1 MRLLV
6 FAGPTIDAR
15 AIGEIVDA
23 EVAGPVRFGDVYRA
37 VMEGWQAIAI
47 IDGYFEHI
55 PAVWHKEILWAM
67 SEGVHAF
74 GASSM
79 GALRAA
85 ELDAYGM
92 VGVGAVYEAYRSGVI
107 EDDDEVA
114 VAHAPAEQGFRLLS
128 EALVNIRATLR
139 AASAAQVISA
149 GCESYLLA
157 IAKRQFYPERNYGSL
172 LEQAKSSGVSNAE
185 LRAFEDWL
193 SIGKVDQKQQ
203 DAIALLKH
211 LRAWAAGKPGRKQVG
226 FRFEPT
232 DSWHEA
238 TQMALAEGLSELGP
252 VPAANTLLEEELKLA
267 GAYEGAADRAAARG
281 LALELAMRTG
291 SRPDAAVVHRA
302 CSQFRFRHGLQRRE
316 DFEHW
321 RSTEQFDDE
330 ELQRFFEVEARLD
343 WARPIKEQVARRHL
357 VDHLRENGEYGRW
370 LEKLTDKAE
379 KLQAAGVVTP
389 SLSDVG
395 MTESELWQWYFRT
408 CRGCDVPADL
418 DSFAVGCGFGQGKE
432 QLRAAVLREA
442 YLRTCCAAER
452 PK

>member
-15 AIGEIVDA
+15 AIREIVDA

-37 VMEGWQAIAI
+37 AMEGWHAIAI
-47 IDGYFEHI
+47 IDGYFERI

-67 SEGVHAF
+67 SEGVHVF

-85 ELDAYGM
+85 ELSVYGM
-92 VGVGAVYEAYRSGVI
+92 VGLGAVYEAYRNGNL

-139 AASAAQVISA
+139 AATAAQVISA
-149 GCESYLLA
+149 GSVNILLA
-157 IAKRQFYPERNYGSL
+157 IAKRQFYPDRNYVHL
-172 LEQAKSSGVSNAE
+172 LEQAKSSDMSNAE
-185 LRAFEDWL
+185 LHAFQDWL
-193 SIGKVDQKQQ
+193 PVGKVDQKQQ
-203 DAIALLKH
+203 DALALLKH
-211 LRAWAAGKPGRKQVG
+211 LRAWAASKPGRKQVE

-238 TQMALAEGLSELGP
+238 TQMALAEGLSDLGP
-252 VPAANTLLEEELKLA
+252 VPAANALLEEELKLA

-291 SRPDAAVVHRA
+291 SRPDTAVVHRA

-316 DFEHW
+316 DFERW
-321 RSTEQFDDE
+321 RSTERLDDE
-330 ELQRFFEVEARLD
+330 DLTHFFEVEARLE
-343 WARPIKEQVARRHL
+343 WARPIKEQAARRHL
-357 VDHLRENGEYGRW
+357 VDHLRETGQYGRW

-379 KLQAAGVVTP
+379 KLQAAGIVTP

-418 DSFAVGCGFGQGKE
+418 DSFAASCGFGQGRE

-442 YLRTCCAAER
+442 YLRTRCTAER
-452 PK
+452 QR